1 MPIKHSKYSVII
13 VGSGIAGLYAAI
25 KLSETKKLDDG
36 ILVITKSNLSECNSR
51 YAQGGIVAVLPENK
65 PDSFSLHIADT
76 IKAGCGLCDFNV
88 VKFISE
94 NSKHAID
101 DLIKYG
107 VKFDRNEKNELN
119 FTLEGAHSV
128 RRILHVG
135 GDATGY
141 GIEKELVNKVKND
154 SSISRNITIYEHT
167 LAVELLVDNSNNCKG
182 VIAYNSETKEHEA
195 IYAPVTIL
203 ATGGTGQVY
212 KYTTNPAVT
221 TGDGLAL
228 AIRANAEIKD
238 MEFIQFHPTAL
249 SIENDESRFLISES
263 VRGEGARLIN
273 QDGIYFMDEYD
284 QKDLAPRD
292 VVAREIFSQISKG
305 NKVYLDATLIPVE
318 KQKRRFPNIIR
329 KCEENDI
336 NTTTDFIPVSPA
348 AHYCMGGIE
357 TDINGKT
364 SVNGLYAIGEV
375 ACTSLHGA
383 NRLASNSLLE
393 CVVTAYELINTL
405 SSMQLKSSNKIDDC
419 IIDKVRKYAVDL
431 DSDYLL
437 ENKELIS
444 SLRTVMWEK
453 VGIIRTEQSL
463 NKALCDIENIE
474 NQFKEFVGK
483 SIYKCNSLE
492 EYELRNM
499 IHVSKAIINAALLRK
514 NSIGAHFRADTQQTV
529 SNNTNKTETTAED
542 IKNDSKIIA

>member
-13 VGSGIAGLYAAI
+13 IGSGIAGLYAAI

-36 ILVITKSNLSECNSR
+36 ILVITKSSLSECNSR

-65 PDSFSLHIADT
+65 PDSCSLHIADT

-107 VKFDRNEKNELN
+107 VKFDKNEKNQLN

-141 GIEKELVNKVKND
+141 GIEKELVNKVIND
-154 SSISRNITIYEHT
+154 PTIARNITIYEQT

-182 VIAYNSETKEHEA
+182 VITYNSETKEHEA
-195 IYAPVTIL
+195 IYAPVTVL
-203 ATGGTGQVY
+203 ATGGTGQIY
-212 KYTTNPAVT
+212 KYTTNPSVT

-249 SIENDESRFLISES
+249 SIENDDSRFLISES

-273 QDGIYFMDEYD
+273 QNGEYFMSSHE

-292 VVAREIFSQISKG
+292 VVAREIFAQIANG
-305 NKVYLDATLIPVE
+305 NKVYLDATLIPVN
-318 KQKRRFPNIIR
+318 KQQIRFPNIIK
-329 KCEENDI
+329 KCEENGID
-336 NTTTDFIPVSPA
+336 TTVDYIPVSPA
-348 AHYCMGGIE
+348 AHYCMGGIK
-357 TDINGKT
+357 TNINGET
-364 SVNGLYAIGEV
+364 SINGLFAIGEV

-393 CVVTAYELINTL
+393 CVVTAYELVNTL
-405 SSMQLKSSNKIDDC
+405 SNLNLQTSNKVDDS
-419 IIDKVRKYAVDL
+419 IIDKVRKYADDIDTNCV
-431 DSDYLL
+431 S
-437 ENKELIS
+437 EIQELIS
-444 SLRTVMWEK
+444 MLRTVMWEK
-453 VGIIRTEQSL
+453 VGIIRTEISL
-463 NKALCDIENIE
+463 NKALSDINEIE
-474 NQFKEFVGK
+474 SKFRNLIGVDTC
-483 SIYKCNSLE
+483 KCSCLS

-499 IHVSKAIINAALLRK
+499 IHVSKAIISAALLRK
-514 NSIGAHFRADTQQTV
+514 DSIGAHFR
-529 SNNTNKTETTAED
+529 ED
-542 IKNDSKIIA
+542 SKKRQDSIKNQRDAVIEVKQNDSKIIA

>member
-13 VGSGIAGLYAAI
+13 IGSGIAGLYAAI

-36 ILVITKSNLSECNSR
+36 ILVITKSSLSECNSR

-65 PDSFSLHIADT
+65 PDSCSLHIADT

-107 VKFDRNEKNELN
+107 VKFDKNEKNQLN

-141 GIEKELVNKVKND
+141 GIEKELVNKVIND
-154 SSISRNITIYEHT
+154 PTIARNITIYEQT

-182 VIAYNSETKEHEA
+182 VITYNSETKEHEA
-195 IYAPVTIL
+195 IYAPVTVL
-203 ATGGTGQVY
+203 ATGGTGQIY
-212 KYTTNPAVT
+212 KYTTNPSVT

-249 SIENDESRFLISES
+249 SIENDDSRFLISES

-273 QDGIYFMDEYD
+273 QNGEYFMSSHE

-292 VVAREIFSQISKG
+292 VVAREIFAQIANG
-305 NKVYLDATLIPVE
+305 NKVYLDATLIPVN
-318 KQKRRFPNIIR
+318 KQQIRFPNIIK
-329 KCEENDI
+329 KCEENGID
-336 NTTTDFIPVSPA
+336 TTVDYIPVSPA
-348 AHYCMGGIE
+348 AHYCMGGIK
-357 TDINGKT
+357 TNINGET
-364 SVNGLYAIGEV
+364 SINGLFAIGEV

-393 CVVTAYELINTL
+393 CVVTAYELVNTL
-405 SSMQLKSSNKIDDC
+405 SNLNLQTSNKVDDS
-419 IIDKVRKYAVDL
+419 IIDKVRKYADDIDTNCV
-431 DSDYLL
+431 S
-437 ENKELIS
+437 EIQELIS
-444 SLRTVMWEK
+444 MLRTVMWEK
-453 VGIIRTEQSL
+453 VGIIRTEISL
-463 NKALCDIENIE
+463 SKALSDINEIE
-474 NQFKEFVGK
+474 SKFRNLIGVDTC
-483 SIYKCNSLE
+483 KCSCLS

-499 IHVSKAIINAALLRK
+499 IHVSKAIISAALLRK
-514 NSIGAHFRADTQQTV
+514 DSIGAHFR
-529 SNNTNKTETTAED
+529 ED
-542 IKNDSKIIA
+542 SKKRQDSIKNQRDAVIEVKQNDSKIIA

>member
-13 VGSGIAGLYAAI
+13 IGSGIAGLYAAI

-36 ILVITKSNLSECNSR
+36 ILVITKSSLSECNSR

-65 PDSFSLHIADT
+65 PDSCSLHIADT

-107 VKFDRNEKNELN
+107 VKFDKNEKNQLN

-141 GIEKELVNKVKND
+141 GIEKELVNKVIND
-154 SSISRNITIYEHT
+154 PTIARNITIYEQT

-182 VIAYNSETKEHEA
+182 VITYNSETKEHEA
-195 IYAPVTIL
+195 IYAPVTVL
-203 ATGGTGQVY
+203 ATGGTGQIY
-212 KYTTNPAVT
+212 KYTTNPSVT

-249 SIENDESRFLISES
+249 SIENDDSRFLISES

-273 QDGIYFMDEYD
+273 QNGEYFMSSHE

-292 VVAREIFSQISKG
+292 VVAREIFAQIANG
-305 NKVYLDATLIPVE
+305 NKVYLDATLIPVN
-318 KQKRRFPNIIR
+318 KQQIRFPNIIK
-329 KCEENDI
+329 KCEENGID
-336 NTTTDFIPVSPA
+336 TTVDYIPVSPA
-348 AHYCMGGIE
+348 AHYCMGGIK
-357 TDINGKT
+357 TNINGET
-364 SVNGLYAIGEV
+364 SINGLFAIGEV

-393 CVVTAYELINTL
+393 CVVTAYELVNTL
-405 SSMQLKSSNKIDDC
+405 SNLNLQTSNKVDDS
-419 IIDKVRKYAVDL
+419 IIDKVRKYAYDIDTNCV
-431 DSDYLL
+431 S
-437 ENKELIS
+437 EIQELIS
-444 SLRTVMWEK
+444 MLRTVMWEK
-453 VGIIRTEQSL
+453 VGIIRTEISL
-463 NKALCDIENIE
+463 NKALSDINEIE
-474 NQFKEFVGK
+474 SKFRNLIGVDTC
-483 SIYKCNSLE
+483 KCSCLS

-499 IHVSKAIINAALLRK
+499 IHVSKAIISAALLRK
-514 NSIGAHFRADTQQTV
+514 DSIGAHFR
-529 SNNTNKTETTAED
+529 ED
-542 IKNDSKIIA
+542 SKKRQDSIKNQRDAVIEVKQNDSKIIA